1 MTATTPAIPPAGTPF
16 VLVGQSQ
23 SLNTQKVALVLA
35 MAEAPFELE
44 IVDLRNGA
52 HKGEAYEALN
62 PFGRVP
68 TLKHG
73 DVVLR
78 QTLNQMRYIARR
90 TGKFYSDDELDA
102 YEIENWFHF
111 TVDYLSQGL
120 ARLRFVNRFQGGEPQ
135 YLKDYFRPNMLRGL
149 DILQRRLAE
158 HDWLALDRPTLADF
172 GAHPYVAVWPDAEV
186 EISDWP
192 AVAAWLE
199 RVRDLPH
206 YREPEAMLIDMTG

>member
-1 MTATTPAIPPAGTPF
+1 MSANTPAIPPAGTPF

-23 SLNTQKVALVLA
+23 SLNAQKVALLLA
-35 MAEAPFELE
+35 MAETPFQLE

-52 HKGEAYEALN
+52 HKDAAYETLN

-73 DVVLR
+73 DVVLY

-90 TGKFYSDDELDA
+90 TGKFYSENELEA
-102 YEIENWFHF
+102 YAIEDWFHF

-120 ARLRFVNRFQGGEPQ
+120 ARLRFVNRFQGGEPK
-135 YLKDYFRPNMLRGL
+135 YVKDYFRPNMLRGL
-149 DILQRRLAE
+149 DILQRRLVD
-158 HDWLALDRPTLADF
+158 HDWLALDRPTLADL
-172 GAHPYVAVWPDAEV
+172 GAHPFVAVWPDAEV

-206 YREPEAMLIDMTG
+206 YREPEAMLVDMTT

>member
-1 MTATTPAIPPAGTPF
+1 MTAIPDAATPF

-23 SLNTQKVALVLA
+23 SLNTQKVALVLTLA
-35 MAEAPFELE
+35 GAPFEFE
-44 IVDLRNGA
+44 IVDLRGGA
-52 HKGEAYEALN
+52 HKGPEYEALN

-73 DVVLR
+73 DIVLR
-78 QTLNQMRYIARR
+78 QTLNQMRYVARR
-90 TGKFYSDDELDA
+90 TGKLGSDDELEG

-120 ARLRFVNRFQGGEPQ
+120 ARLRFVNRFQGGEPVW
-135 YLKDYFRPNMLRGL
+135 LKDYFRPNMMRGL

-158 HDWLALDRPTLADF
+158 HDWLALDRPTLADA

-186 EISDWP
+186 EIADWP

-199 RVRDLPH
+199 RVRDLPD
-206 YREPEAMLIDMTG
+206 YREPEAMLEAMTP